1 MRRVANTLT
10 NVNTMMK
17 IMSHPKS
24 ITVNEAVVSCCSPI
38 VGGAMSEIEAGDMAQ
53 IFGALS
59 DPARLRMLSLI
70 ASQSEVCSCALEGPL
85 GKSQPTIS
93 HHTRVLLEAGLITGE
108 KRGRWMWWRVV
119 PERLNV
125 VARILSV

>member
-1 MRRVANTLT
+1 MP
-10 NVNTMMK
+10 
-17 IMSHPKS
+17 HPKS
-24 ITVNEAVVSCCSPI
+24 VTVDEAVVSCCSPI
-38 VGGAMSEIEAGDMAQ
+38 VGGVMSEIEAGDMAQ

-70 ASQSEVCSCALEGPL
+70 ASQNEVCSCALEGPL